1 MARKKFFREKNIV
14 KQIVLERIYRLFELA
29 EQNSEDKDYAKQ
41 LIKLAG
47 KLGERNKV
55 PIPKELREKYCRECH
70 AFLVVGRNARKRLK
84 KGVQVISCLECKA
97 FRKIGFGKA

>member
-1 MARKKFFREKNIV
+1 MMARTKFFREKNIV

-29 EQNSEDKDYAKQ
+29 EKAFYEGEKDYAKQ
-41 LIKLAG
+41 LIMLAG
-47 KLGERNKV
+47 KLSKRNKV
-55 PIPKELREKYCRECH
+55 PIPKELREKYCKACH

-97 FRKIGFGKA
+97 FRKIGF